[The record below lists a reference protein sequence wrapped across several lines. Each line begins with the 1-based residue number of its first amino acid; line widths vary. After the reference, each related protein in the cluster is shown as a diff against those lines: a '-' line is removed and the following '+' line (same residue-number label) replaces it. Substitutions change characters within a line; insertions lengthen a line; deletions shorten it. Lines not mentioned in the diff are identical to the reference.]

1 MTGEC
6 WRCHRTTECQ
16 THHSIL
22 GRGKRREHETPES
35 LYLLCVD
42 CHRFAHGKDG
52 HGFLD
57 EMKMHTQSKYF
68 AQGFAETDVRK
79 LMGGK
84 LVLGRDGEICGRAQK
99 DD

>member
-52 HGFLD
+52 HRFLD
-57 EMKMHTQSKYF
+57 EMKMHTQQKYF
-68 AQGFAETDVRK
+68 ARGLEESVVRAK
-79 LMGGK
+79 MGGK
-84 LVLGRDGEICGRAQK
+84 LMLNDEGEIHR
-99 DD
+99 